1 MLILL
6 FHSAVLCACF
16 RLAVTIDYSFAEDWT
31 YAISPLALWC
41 LAELTCLFVVF
52 CVPGVPKAFQLF
64 KSWSH
69 NRSSQRSSNK
79 ATKGTSPWPSANSN
93 SIKPISSKYHPI
105 DDNGMRLQ
113 NLNLRSANTPMDS
126 RDEHGILRTMEFSA
140 TGEARHGE
148 HSSSPYQHQEAW
160 ASSNHQMV
168 NGGGNPNAYN
178 MA

>member
-1 MLILL
+1 MLILVC
-6 FHSAVLCACF
+6 HSAVICACF
-16 RLAVTIDYSFAEDWT
+16 RLAVTINYSFADDWT

-79 ATKGTSPWPSANSN
+79 ATKGTSPWPSANSD
-93 SIKPISSKYHPI
+93 SLKPISSKYHPI
-105 DDNGMRLQ
+105 EDNGVRLQ
-113 NLNLRSANTPMDS
+113 HLRSANTPTGP
-126 RDEHGILRTMEFSA
+126 RDEQGILRTLEFTA
-140 TGEARHGE
+140 TGETSDGE
-148 HSSSPYQHQEAW
+148 YPSNPHHYQEARAW
-160 ASSNHQMV
+160 AGSNHQRA
-168 NGGGNPNAYN
+168 NGGGSNQAHH